1 MIKNTAFLFPGQGS
15 QKLGM
20 LDNLSRNFSIIE
32 STFQEASD
40 AMGTNLW
47 EIAQTD
53 KRGILANTEIT
64 QPVLLSASV
73 AIWRVW
79 VSLTHERPSALAGH
93 SLGEY
98 SALVCADSLP
108 FQDAVRLVHFR
119 GSAMQRAVPNGKGK
133 MAAILGLSEKTVTE
147 ICDDAQKRS
156 GLVSPANINAENQIV
171 IAGEFPAVTLAI
183 QLCKEAGA
191 KRALALDVSVP
202 SHCALMRTAAAD
214 LEQMLD
220 SIKVCSP
227 TIKVV
232 QNVDGEIQTDISMIK
247 HNLIKQLYMP
257 VRWIDCVNKI
267 YQLGCKNIVECGPG
281 RVLSGLVKRIQP
293 EIQCFLS
300 DTVEGI
306 TDTHDSLSP

>member
-1 MIKNTAFLFPGQGS
+1 MKNTAFLFPGQGS

-20 LDNLSRNFSIIE
+20 LDNLSKNFSIIE

-40 AMGTNLW
+40 AMGTDLW

-64 QPVLLSASV
+64 QPVLLAASV
-73 AIWRVW
+73 SIWRVW

-98 SALVCADSLP
+98 SALVCADSLH

-119 GSAMQRAVPNGKGK
+119 GSAMQSAVPNGKGK
-133 MAAILGLSEKTVTE
+133 MAAILGLSEKTVAE
-147 ICDDAQKRS
+147 ICKDAQKKS

-171 IAGEFPAVTLAI
+171 IAGELPAVTQAI

-202 SHCALMRTAAAD
+202 SHCELMRTAAAD

-220 SIKVCSP
+220 SIKIFSP
-227 TIKVV
+227 IIKVI
-232 QNVDGEIQTDISMIK
+232 QNVDGEVQTDISMIK
-247 HNLIKQLYMP
+247 NNLIRQLYMP
-257 VRWIDCVNKI
+257 VRWIDCVNKV

-281 RVLSGLVKRIQP
+281 RILSGLVKRIQP

-300 DTVEGI
+300 DTVERV
-306 TDTHDSLSP
+306 TDIQDSLSL